1 MGKNKYITESL
12 ETHSPDTIIEVN
24 DIQISEHIISRQDSI
39 NRGIIYNDL
48 STKRLSNLVNSNVA
62 QVKKNLLK
70 GDVGIDFVN
79 NDTTIYAYVIRKDN
93 PVELNRLSM
102 TTDYKTLT
110 QESLKE
116 LSSTQDK
123 DKTIQYSDVQ
133 KFLNEYEDKIK
144 KYNSD
149 SAKIVRF
156 ISRLTPYLY

>member
-1 MGKNKYITESL
+1 M
-12 ETHSPDTIIEVN
+12 
-24 DIQISEHIISRQDSI
+24 
-39 NRGIIYNDL
+39 

-110 QESLKE
+110 QESLRE
-116 LSSTQDK
+116 LSSTSK
-123 DKTIQYSDVQ
+123 G
-133 KFLNEYEDKIK
+133 
-144 KYNSD
+144 
-149 SAKIVRF
+149 AKRIFFSPSENMSVNP
-156 ISRLTPYLY
+156 I